1 MRIGIPKER
10 LPNETRVAATPKT
23 VEQLLKLGFS
33 VAIESGAGQ
42 LASFD
47 DKAFAQAGADIV
59 DGNAIWQSEIIL
71 KVNAPEEEEIALLNP
86 GTTLVSFIWPAQ
98 NPGLMEK
105 LAERKVTVMAMDSV
119 PRISRAQSLDALS
132 SMANIAG
139 YRAIVEA
146 AHEFG
151 RFFTGQITAA
161 GKVPPAKVMV
171 IGAGVAG
178 LAAIGAANS
187 LGAIVRA
194 FDTRPEVK
202 EQVQSM
208 GAEFLELDFKE
219 EAGSG
224 DGYAKVMSEAFIK
237 AEMALFAAQ
246 AKEVDIIVTTALIP
260 GKPAPK
266 LITRDMVDSMKAG
279 SVIVDLAAQNGGN
292 CEYTVANQVVTT
304 DNGVKVIG
312 YTDLPGR
319 LPTQSSQLYGTNLV
333 NLLKLLCKEK
343 DGNIDVDFDD
353 VVIRGVTVIRDGD
366 ITWPAPPI
374 QVSAQPQAAPKA
386 APAPKEPE
394 KPASPW
400 RKYALMA
407 LAIILFGWLA
417 DVAPKEFLGHFTVF
431 ALACVVG
438 YYVVWNVSHALHT
451 PLMSVTNAISGII
464 VVGALL
470 QIGQGGW
477 VSFLS
482 FIAVLIASI
491 NIFGGFTV
499 TQRMLK
505 SFHIVSGR
513 MGALLVHFLPPPQ
526 QQTSGQ
532 AAKRWRNQPSPGRK
546 PLSRIH
552 QTAGVITQENPLQ
565 QLHRM
570 TEGGDSQRRENTDE
584 RSDQQATKHRSQIR
598 VSV

>member
-1 MRIGIPKER
+1 MRIGVPRER
-10 LPNETRVAATPKT
+10 LANEARVAATPKT
-23 VEQLLKLGFS
+23 VEQLLKLGFT
-33 VAIESGAGQ
+33 VAIESAAGK
-42 LASFD
+42 LASFED
-47 DKAFAQAGADIV
+47 AAYQAAGATITDTADV
-59 DGNAIWQSEIIL
+59 WQSDLIL
-71 KVNAPEEEEIALLNP
+71 KVNAPLEEEIALMRE
-86 GTTLVSFIWPAQ
+86 GSTLVSFIWPAQ
-98 NPGLMEK
+98 NPELMAK
-105 LAERKVTVMAMDSV
+105 LAARNVTAMAMDSV

-161 GKVPPAKVMV
+161 GKVPPAKVMI

-178 LAAIGAANS
+178 LAAIGAAGS

-208 GAEFLELDFKE
+208 GAEFLELDFEE

-246 AKEVDIIVTTALIP
+246 AEEVDIIVTTALIP
-260 GKPAPK
+260 GRPAPK
-266 LITRDMVDSMKAG
+266 LITKEMVASMKPG
-279 SVIVDLAAQNGGN
+279 SVIVDLAAQTGGN
-292 CEYTVANQVVTT
+292 CELTVADQVTVTE
-304 DNGVKVIG
+304 NGVKIIG
-312 YTDLPGR
+312 YTDLPSR

-333 NLLKLLCKEK
+333 NLLKLLSKEK
-343 DGNIDVDFDD
+343 NGEIDIDFEDT
-353 VVIRGVTVIRDGD
+353 VIRGVTVVRDGEV
-366 ITWPAPPI
+366 TWPAPPI
-374 QVSAQPQAAPKA
+374 QVSAQPKQAAA
-386 APAPKEPE
+386 APIE
-394 KPASPW
+394 KVEKKPTSPLV
-400 RKYALMA
+400 KYGLIA
-407 LAIILFGWLA
+407 LAIILFGWFA
-417 DVAPKEFLGHFTVF
+417 NSAPKEFLSHFTVF

-470 QIGQGGW
+470 QIGHGGW

-482 FIAVLIASI
+482 FVAVLIASI

-505 SFHIVSGR
+505 MF
-513 MGALLVHFLPPPQ
+513 
-526 QQTSGQ
+526 
-532 AAKRWRNQPSPGRK
+532 RK
-546 PLSRIH
+546 
-552 QTAGVITQENPLQ
+552 N
-565 QLHRM
+565 
-570 TEGGDSQRRENTDE
+570 
-584 RSDQQATKHRSQIR
+584 
-598 VSV
+598 